1 MLITL
6 QLFLLLVHRILSNC
20 HIDLFDFFICC
31 VVVGRRSHRYASFLR
46 LAYEEIILRQYSR
59 YLIFDVL
66 VNSNQCFL
74 NKLWNCLFSLHDF
87 MVCDNIIFS

>member
-1 MLITL
+1 MLPVNSNGYCSLVT
-6 QLFLLLVHRILSNC
+6 FREVFFVNKVHRKPENC
-20 HIDLFDFFICC
+20 GAKR
-31 VVVGRRSHRYASFLR
+31 VTVNG
-46 LAYEEIILRQYSR
+46 
-59 YLIFDVL
+59 

>member
-1 MLITL
+1 MLKYSSWTGNNMVRKSAL
-6 QLFLLLVHRILSNC
+6 EKALESGCVSHRN
-20 HIDLFDFFICC
+20 
-31 VVVGRRSHRYASFLR
+31 HRYAFFLR